1 MGVMGDF
8 SGDPTAP
15 LQPMADRKFVQIDRD
30 NFNDVMARMNPGLKL
45 RVDNKLSEEG
55 GQMAVDLKFNA
66 IEDFEPARVA
76 QQVPALRALM
86 ETRAKL
92 RDLMSKV
99 DRSEELEGLL
109 EKVLQ
114 NENEL
119 KTLSGQLGI
128 EQEGGLIMSGAQT
141 ATQAAGTEVAEGVS
155 ILDQVVAATKQTA
168 PDHAQDLMKNL
179 VEQAMSG
186 TVTFDKNLTRTFD
199 RAIAAIDHKLSEQL
213 NAIMHD
219 PKFLKLEGTWRG
231 LHYLVMN
238 SETSTTLKIRVLE
251 RVEAR
256 PVARPAARGGIRPE
270 PAVQEDLRERVRHA
284 GRRALCR
291 ADRRLRMDAASGRH
305 RDAAADLQR
314 RGGGVRAVHLGRRP
328 RHVRLRQLYRTGQ
341 AARPGEDLRDQRLH
355 EVAQLPRQRGCPLRH
370 AGDAAHAGP
379 AAVRRSDQADRR
391 VRLRGSPVRRGRRR
405 QGRWTTTNTAG

>member
-1 MGVMGDF
+1 MSASIHSKLDRVRKPRVHITYDVETEGAAIVRELPFVMGVMGDF

-15 LQPMADRKFVQIDRD
+15 LQSMTDRKFVQIDRD

-128 EQEGGLIMSGAQT
+128 ESKEG
-141 ATQAAGTEVAEGVS
+141 
-155 ILDQVVAATKQTA
+155 
-168 PDHAQDLMKNL
+168 
-179 VEQAMSG
+179 
-186 TVTFDKNLTRTFD
+186 
-199 RAIAAIDHKLSEQL
+199 
-213 NAIMHD
+213 
-219 PKFLKLEGTWRG
+219 
-231 LHYLVMN
+231 
-238 SETSTTLKIRVLE
+238 
-251 RVEAR
+251 
-256 PVARPAARGGIRPE
+256 
-270 PAVQEDLRERVRHA
+270 
-284 GRRALCR
+284 
-291 ADRRLRMDAASGRH
+291 
-305 RDAAADLQR
+305 
-314 RGGGVRAVHLGRRP
+314 
-328 RHVRLRQLYRTGQ
+328 
-341 AARPGEDLRDQRLH
+341 
-355 EVAQLPRQRGCPLRH
+355 
-370 AGDAAHAGP
+370 
-379 AAVRRSDQADRR
+379 
-391 VRLRGSPVRRGRRR
+391 
-405 QGRWTTTNTAG
+405 